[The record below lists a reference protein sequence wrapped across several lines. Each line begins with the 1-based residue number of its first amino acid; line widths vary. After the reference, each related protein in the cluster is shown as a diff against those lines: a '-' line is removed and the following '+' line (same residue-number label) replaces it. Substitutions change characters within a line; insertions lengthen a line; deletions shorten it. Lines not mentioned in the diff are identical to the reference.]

1 MTWWIYTLLELAGG
15 GQAGYVRQF
24 QMALEAY
31 IYAIERSPTPLLIM
45 MAT

>member
-15 GQAGYVRQF
+15 GQACYLRHF

-31 IYAIERSPTPLLIM
+31 IYTTERSPTSLLITV
-45 MAT
+45 AT